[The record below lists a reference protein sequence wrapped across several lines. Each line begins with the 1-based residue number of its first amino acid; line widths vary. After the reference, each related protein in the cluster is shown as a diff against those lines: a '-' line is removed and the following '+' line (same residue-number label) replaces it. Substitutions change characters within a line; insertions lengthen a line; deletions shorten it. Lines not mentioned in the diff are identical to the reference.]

1 MTDRAPALTFRGGAA
16 RSRDG
21 TRLAYRQGGSG
32 PGLVVLHGTMSSAAN
47 HAELAG
53 HLADAFTVTIPDR
66 RGRGE
71 SGAYPEDYGLP
82 TEVEDLEAVLA
93 ATDSTNV
100 LGVSSGAIIGLEA
113 ARGGSQIRRLV
124 AFEPPLFGDPD
135 VPDGVLAR
143 FEAELDRGRLST
155 ALAVAM
161 KGAEMGPPI
170 LNRMPISLV
179 AGLTSLAMRQE
190 SRKARNGYLPMT
202 VLGPLLRY
210 DLRLVAEAS
219 RPADRFSDVTTDLLL
234 LGGSR
239 SPGYLR
245 RGLDRLQ
252 GMLPRATRLE
262 LPGLD
267 HAATWNTDVR
277 GNPRPVA
284 DAVRSFFARTP

>member
-1 MTDRAPALTFRGGAA
+1 MTNRAPALTLRGGTA

-21 TRLAYRQGGSG
+21 TRIAYRQVGSG
-32 PGLVVLHGTMSSAAN
+32 PGLVVLHGTMSSAEN

-71 SGAYPEDYGLP
+71 SGAYPADYGLR

-113 ARGGSQIRRLV
+113 ARGGSLIHRLV
-124 AFEPPLFGDPD
+124 AFEPPLFEDPD
-135 VPDGVLAR
+135 VPDGVLVR
-143 FEAELDRGRLST
+143 FEAELDRGRLPR

-170 LNRMPISLV
+170 LNRLPVGLV

-190 SRKARNGYLPMT
+190 SRKPGNGYLPMAT
-202 VLGPLLRY
+202 LGPLLRY
-210 DLRLVAEAS
+210 DLRLVAEAN
-219 RPADRFSDVTTDLLL
+219 RPADRFADVAIDLML

-239 SPGYLR
+239 SPAYLR
-245 RGLDRLQ
+245 RALDRLDRTLS
-252 GMLPRATRLE
+252 GSRRVE

-267 HAATWNTDVR
+267 HSATWDTNLR

-284 DAVRSFFARTP
+284 DAVRSFFAPTA

>member
-1 MTDRAPALTFRGGAA
+1 MTHRAPVLAHQSGSA
-16 RSRDG
+16 RSSDG
-21 TRLAYRQGGSG
+21 ARIAYQQLGRG

-47 HAELAG
+47 HVELAS

-66 RGRGE
+66 RGRGD
-71 SGAYPEDYGLP
+71 SGAYPADYGLR

-93 ATDSTNV
+93 ATDSASV

-113 ARGGSQIRRLV
+113 ARGRSLIHRLV
-124 AFEPPLFGDPD
+124 AFEPPLFEDPD
-135 VPDGVLAR
+135 VPNGVLAR
-143 FEAELDRGRLST
+143 FAAELDRGRLPR

-170 LNRMPISLV
+170 LNRMPVSLV

-190 SRKARNGYLPMT
+190 SRKATNRYLPMT

-210 DLRLVAEAS
+210 DLGLVAEAS
-219 RPADRFSDVTTDLLL
+219 RPADRFSDVTTELLL
-234 LGGSR
+234 LGGSK
-239 SPGYLR
+239 SPAYLR
-245 RGLDRLQ
+245 RGLDRLH
-252 GMLPRATRLE
+252 GMLPNARRLE

-277 GNPRPVA
+277 GMPRPVA
-284 DAVRSFFARTP
+284 DAVRSFFAPRP